1 MAELTFDVQRNE
13 AFIDEGGVWVVDPA
27 TQHLSVVHGF
37 GCEGEGGGEYSSVA
51 VLNSVRGENGVGQV
65 VRVHPVDFWTHVWTI
80 VRDITG
86 QVQALVTNNFLWNID
101 VGLI

>member
-1 MAELTFDVQRNE
+1 MAELTLDVQRNE
-13 AFIDEGGVWVVDPA
+13 AFIDEGGVLVLDPA
-27 TQHLSVVHGF
+27 AQHLAVVHGF
-37 GCEGEGGGEYSSVA
+37 GCEGEGAGQYSSVA

-80 VRDITG
+80 VGDITG
-86 QVQALVTNNFLWNID
+86 QVQALVTNNLFWNID